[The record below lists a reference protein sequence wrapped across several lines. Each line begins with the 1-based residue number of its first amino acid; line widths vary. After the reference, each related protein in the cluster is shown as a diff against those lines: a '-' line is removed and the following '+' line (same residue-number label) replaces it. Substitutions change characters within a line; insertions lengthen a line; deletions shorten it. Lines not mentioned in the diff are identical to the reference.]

1 MRVKTD
7 GRVTSGAQPW
17 LIAGGIFLAALLA
30 RLHGIG
36 AMPFWLDEITTV
48 HRVGLPLP
56 ALVSDSLSAHHLPAY
71 FWLTAHLAPG
81 GLAEASLRLPAA
93 LFGAASAALLAV
105 LGYRMG
111 GFWAGLAAG
120 LLLALSPLHVQYG
133 QEARSYTL
141 VMLMM
146 TVGLFGFIEIAR
158 NPATAGRARGEAG
171 FRLWPW
177 LLYTLGTAAALQVLS
192 TALFWLIA
200 ANLAAAPL
208 LMRAPLVERRR
219 FLRRWLLAQGFIL
232 LTALP
237 WFAAMA
243 LLTHGRMGSG
253 TDWVPPMTWHSFLST
268 LGSLYGLR
276 VSRLISFHLFPAA
289 VPGLGLLLA
298 VLFAMGLVFLGRR
311 QAPGEERRTLRLVML
326 ILALA
331 PPVLLLALSF
341 AKPLWMP
348 RYVMWGSVPFFLIA
362 GLGLGLLPKAG
373 QRGGAALALGLL
385 AAINLAPYYRA
396 ETKPRWD
403 LAARDIARLMQPG
416 DLLLVPDRGP
426 ITMMNFFLAPQHQA
440 IDPKSWTR
448 DVFAAATHLD
458 QGGRVWTVAGKVGQ
472 ADPTSRRS
480 FAQITR
486 PLGAPAASRA
496 EGDLITLSLYNHPPG
511 ANLLAQGNG
520 QEANTGGF

>member
-1 MRVKTD
+1 MKTD
-7 GRVTSGAQPW
+7 GRVIGGARPW
-17 LIAGGIFLAALLA
+17 LIAGGIFLVALLA

-48 HRVGLPLP
+48 HRVALPLP
-56 ALVSDSLSAHHLPAY
+56 ALVSDSLRAHHLPSY

-93 LFGAASAALLAV
+93 LFGAASAALLGV
-105 LGYRMG
+105 LGNRMG
-111 GFWAGLAAG
+111 GVWAGLAAG

-141 VMLMM
+141 VILMM
-146 TVGLFGFIEIAR
+146 TVALAGFIEIAR
-158 NPATAGRARGEAG
+158 DPVAAGSARGAAG

-177 LLYTLGTAAALQVLS
+177 LLYALGTAAALQVLS
-192 TALFWLIA
+192 TAFFWLIA
-200 ANLAAAPL
+200 ANLAAV
-208 LMRAPLVERRR
+208 PLVLAPAVARGR

-232 LTALP
+232 LTTLP

-289 VPGLGLLLA
+289 VPGLGLLLPL
-298 VLFAMGLVFLGRR
+298 LFLMGLVYLGRKR
-311 QAPGEERRTLRLVML
+311 ACEGERRTLLLAML

-331 PPVLLLALSF
+331 PPLLLLALSF

-403 LAARDIARLMQPG
+403 LAAQDITRLMQPG

-426 ITMMNFFLAPQHQA
+426 ITMMNFFLAPRHQA
-440 IDPKSWTR
+440 IDPKVWTR
-448 DVFAAATHLD
+448 DVFAAAAHLD
-458 QGGRVWTVAGKVGQ
+458 QGGRVWVISGKVGQ

-486 PLGAPAASRA
+486 PLGNPAASRA

-511 ANLLAQGNG
+511 ADLLAQ
-520 QEANTGGF
+520 ANNQSAGTTGF